1 MANRDL
7 FRGADYERRRA
18 ARGAHGA
25 WRGLWRRLIMQAA
38 AALLLFGCVVCLYE
52 QESEL
57 GDGVRYIVALARAD
71 EQELMEVGS
80 FSEVWR
86 GLLDR
91 VTAGEAAG
99 EQDKVPDEALEV
111 SRPVDLSGAPAD
123 YLSSAALN
131 GDGNLVMILPAS
143 GLMQGAFG
151 DVDEQGL
158 QVGGLKIYC
167 QSRQEVK
174 AAAAGM
180 VSAAADGERVVL
192 SHRDGVETCYIGEI
206 EPAVEVGQTLR
217 QGELLGYVQEGSL
230 TFQVLQE
237 GDAVDP
243 FLYVKGPQ

>member
-7 FRGADYERRRA
+7 FRGADYERQRA
-18 ARGAHGA
+18 AGGP
-25 WRGLWRRLIMQAA
+25 WRSLWQRLIMQAA
-38 AALLLFGCVVCLYE
+38 AALLLFGGVVCLYE

-57 GDGVRYIVALARAD
+57 GEGVRYIVALARAD

-80 FSEVWR
+80 FSEAWQ

-91 VTAGEAAG
+91 A
-99 EQDKVPDEALEV
+99 KVVGAEPDEVQEV
-111 SRPVDLSGAPAD
+111 SQPVDLSGAPAD
-123 YLSSAALN
+123 YLESAAVN

-158 QVGGLKIYC
+158 QVSGLKIYC

-174 AAAAGM
+174 AAAIGQ
-180 VSAAADGERVVL
+180 VSLAAEGERVVL

-206 EPAVEVGQTLR
+206 EPVVEVGQTLR

-230 TFQVLQE
+230 VFQVLQE
-237 GDAVDP
+237 GEAVDP

>member
-7 FRGADYERRRA
+7 FRGADYERRREA
-18 ARGAHGA
+18 GSP
-25 WRGLWRRLIMQAA
+25 WRGLWRRLIMQAM
-38 AALLLFGCVVCLYE
+38 AALLLFGGVVCLYE

-57 GDGVRYIVALARAD
+57 GEGVRYIVALARAD
-71 EQELMEVGS
+71 EQELLAVSS
-80 FSEVWR
+80 FSEAWQE
-86 GLLDR
+86 LLDR
-91 VTAGEAAG
+91 VSAVGAAA
-99 EQDKVPDEALEV
+99 EPEEVREV
-111 SRPVDLSGAPAD
+111 SQPVDLSGAPAD
-123 YLSSAALN
+123 YLASAAVN

-158 QVGGLKIYC
+158 AVGGLKIYC

-174 AAAAGM
+174 AAAIGQ
-180 VSAAADGERVVL
+180 VSLVVEGERVVL

-237 GDAVDP
+237 GEAVDP